1 MLVGSTRAMEAAG
14 CTASGAS
21 WVGAGLTV
29 FSAGE
34 DTTSSIVT
42 AAEGEAALATSTVV
56 GERSEAVL
64 LTACGAPSMTAGGTE
79 KPARTGVDIA
89 VAA

>member
-1 MLVGSTRAMEAAG
+1 MEVAG

-34 DTTSSIVT
+34 DTTLLIVT
-42 AAEGEAALATSTVV
+42 AVAGKATSMVV
-56 GERSEAVL
+56 GERSKAVL

-79 KPARTGVDIA
+79 KLARTGVDVA